1 LIGEVAGK
9 RIRPGE
15 RKFGI
20 IPKISLAVAI
30 LAVAILGRAVSNH
43 PPLEILRST

>member
-1 LIGEVAGK
+1 LIGEVVGK

-20 IPKISLAVAI
+20 FPKIFLAVAI
-30 LAVAILGRAVSNH
+30 LGGLALGRAVSNH